1 MVGLIFKI
9 PPTYFHFS
17 NPGSFLGHSLF
28 SAALLITTIATFI
41 SCAFAF
47 MLGILLD
54 TFNLLSYIMLTTL
67 QDEHCYLNF
76 TNREPWSEGLKVL
89 PTAMLLV
96 IRGAGT
102 VAQIILLSRLGS
114 SFHGT
119 CQCRLLPCPRRGTPF
134 PLWCYHPWKALLTP
148 LPQFSKQQPWFLIF
162 LKSSVHQGT
171 LL

>member
-1 MVGLIFKI
+1 MLLQVRKEGKIFKGHAAINKLLLLVTVLFPEIPLIYGWFDFKI

-76 TNREPWSEGLKVL
+76 TNREP
-89 PTAMLLV
+89 
-96 IRGAGT
+96 
-102 VAQIILLSRLGS
+102 
-114 SFHGT
+114 
-119 CQCRLLPCPRRGTPF
+119 
-134 PLWCYHPWKALLTP
+134 
-148 LPQFSKQQPWFLIF
+148 
-162 LKSSVHQGT
+162 
-171 LL
+171 